1 MGVAL
6 RPAGG
11 VATAM
16 PPSAPRVTTAAT
28 PATMAPLT
36 RVSPRVLRCV
46 AEGSTVTFDTEAAFA
61 PGRPRQHVYGA
72 VRFLEAPYS
81 TFQIV
86 RAGSSGVEAD

>member
-1 MGVAL
+1 MSRLYEATQRAL

-36 RVSPRVLRCV
+36 RVSPRVLRGHACFRL
-46 AEGSTVTFDTEAAFA
+46 STD
-61 PGRPRQHVYGA
+61 
-72 VRFLEAPYS
+72 
-81 TFQIV
+81 I
-86 RAGSSGVEAD
+86 SSSLSERR